1 MAIGAKTPPTK
12 MITEEELAVCLRRQ
26 LIAGIQHKVPPAKTI
41 FAGGAGV
48 HLEDLFFPRK
58 YFFSA

>member
-1 MAIGAKTPPTK
+1 MAIGAKIPPTK
-12 MITEEELAVCLRRQ
+12 MITEELAVCLRRQ

-58 YFFSA
+58 YFF